1 MRMLREWIHRLLG
14 TLRIARR
21 DDDLADELRLH
32 LELAAEDAGRRGDEP
47 AAAVRAA
54 RLQNGNASHAMD
66 ALRDQRGF
74 PWLDAV
80 TADVV
85 FGWRQLHKHR
95 ATSIAVILSLGL
107 AIGSTAAA
115 FRLID
120 AVLLRPLPV
129 ADPHRL
135 FFVTTTF
142 IDNNNTPDY
151 NEHFDY
157 PTFQRYSATA
167 AALAE
172 TMVVGM
178 TARLSGEI
186 TAGEPEPLYRQYVSG
201 NVFGS
206 FGLQPALGRLI
217 GPSDDVQPGGHP
229 VAVLSHD
236 YWARRFGR
244 DPGVAGRTVRLGARP
259 YEIIG
264 VAPRGFTGT
273 EPGRITDIFIPS
285 VMNAEALT
293 SPGWAWFR
301 MWMRPKPGV
310 EAEQVRQALQ
320 TVFTQEHRDHLS
332 SFPPETPQ
340 HRIDAY
346 LSEQVLLLP
355 AGSGASVAQKSFR
368 RPLVILAALVALV
381 LLIACTN
388 VANLLTAQAIGRARE
403 MALRVSIGA
412 GRGRLVQLVLV
423 ECALLAILASAAG
436 ALFAWWA
443 APFVVSM
450 LATPEDPIRLVLGA
464 DWRTLGFGIVL
475 ILFVIG
481 TFGLAP
487 ALRASAVKPITAI
500 KEHSDRHAR
509 RGLTHGLIGAQMA
522 LCVFVVFVAG
532 LFVATFERLSTRP
545 LGFAH
550 ERVIVVDVETRGKPQ
565 DPAGWER
572 LGDTIRQTPG
582 VEKVAFAAWTLLSE
596 NRWRAS
602 VRVAGGEFG
611 EQAPYFLEVNPGFFD
626 AMTITMLDG
635 RDFRPGDL
643 PPEFVEKPQPRA
655 GVGIVNEAFAR
666 QSFDGRS
673 PVGQR
678 VLVRQG
684 KQTDAALEIV
694 GLVADASYYNVR
706 EPMRPNV
713 FVPIE
718 RRRGNGSFLVRT
730 AGDPSALGPVIQ
742 RQLTEA
748 NPGMRARAALQSGLV
763 RRQMVRERL
772 LATLSIFFASLA
784 LLLAAIGLYGVLNYA
799 VTQQRREIGL
809 RMALGARPS
818 HVVRRVV
825 TEMLLTVSLGAIAG
839 VSAGIAAGRLIEP
852 LLFEVKAGDPVAMAT
867 PLVVLALAA
876 AVAALPPAIRAVRVD
891 PVEILRA
898 E

>member
-1 MRMLREWIHRLLG
+1 M
-14 TLRIARR
+14 
-21 DDDLADELRLH
+21 
-32 LELAAEDAGRRGDEP
+32 
-47 AAAVRAA
+47 
-54 RLQNGNASHAMD
+54 
-66 ALRDQRGF
+66 
-74 PWLDAV
+74 
-80 TADVV
+80 
-85 FGWRQLHKHR
+85 
-95 ATSIAVILSLGL
+95 
-107 AIGSTAAA
+107 
-115 FRLID
+115 
-120 AVLLRPLPV
+120 LLRPLPV

-172 TMVVGM
+172 SMVVGM

-217 GPSDDVQPGGHP
+217 GPGDDVQPGGHP

-236 YWARRFGR
+236 YWTRRFGR
-244 DPGVAGRTVRLGARP
+244 DPGVVGRTVRLGTQPLRDHRRRAARVHRYRAGP
-259 YEIIG
+259 HHRHLHPVGDERRG
-264 VAPRGFTGT
+264 VDQSGLDVVPDVDA
-273 EPGRITDIFIPS
+273 
-285 VMNAEALT
+285 AEARCGGGT
-293 SPGWAWFR
+293 GPAGAADASSPRSTASN
-301 MWMRPKPGV
+301 
-310 EAEQVRQALQ
+310 
-320 TVFTQEHRDHLS
+320 LS
-332 SFPPETPQ
+332 SFPAETPQ

-550 ERVIVVDVETRGKPQ
+550 ERVIVVDVESRGKPQ

-666 QSFDGRS
+666 QYFDGRS

-742 RQLTEA
+742 RRLTEA

-772 LATLSIFFASLA
+772 LATLSIFFALLA

-825 TEMLLTVSLGAIAG
+825 TEMLLTVALGAIAG
-839 VSAGIAAGRLIEP
+839 VWLG
-852 LLFEVKAGDPVAMAT
+852 
-867 PLVVLALAA
+867 
-876 AVAALPPAIRAVRVD
+876 LPPAGS
-891 PVEILRA
+891 
-898 E
+898 